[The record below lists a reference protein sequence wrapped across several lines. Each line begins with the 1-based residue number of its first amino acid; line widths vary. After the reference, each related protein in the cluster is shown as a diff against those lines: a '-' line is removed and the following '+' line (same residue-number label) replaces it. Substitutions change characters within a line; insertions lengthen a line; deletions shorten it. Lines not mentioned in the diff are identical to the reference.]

1 MFLELLVSLPFI
13 SGHASKVSLH
23 LGFPCLVDV
32 VLYVVLFAI
41 LGPSPLVLD
50 RK

>member
-1 MFLELLVSLPFI
+1 MFLKLLVSLPFI
-13 SGHASKVSLH
+13 SGHASRGSSH

-41 LGPSPLVLD
+41 PGPSPRVLG
-50 RK
+50 RI